1 MSDEIAEAPA
11 EVVETV
17 PEQVAVAAAEEAVQL
32 PPDELTADHNAELP
46 APDIQVRNASLRE
59 VDIRIMPWDTAIVHE
74 FGTEWFE
81 RGAFAGTDPSR
92 VLLMGLDHETLMG
105 IDQRGQPLI
114 KRRPIGVGKRLEE
127 RDDAAYMTFKV
138 ARTSGGDEFL
148 ALAADG
154 VVRGASIE
162 WDDVPGGSVP
172 RQRNG
177 RRGTAHQ
184 KVGLKGVAPTW
195 RPAYERA
202 EVVAMRSEHE
212 GDAVMADDQAAV
224 SATTE
229 ASEAPAPAAYDFSGF
244 ERAVGGLNSTITTLT
259 ERVEGMEERAR
270 SQFTVPGPIAAP
282 KAPKLYEWASVA
294 GRMLTGG
301 SVSAQELH
309 ERALADVISPDNP
322 GGIPEAFVNDLIGIV
337 QPRRPFMA
345 STRQIAPPEVG
356 LSITVPVLD
365 QRSIVGVQSE
375 EKTDIASQAMKV
387 TTDTFDAITIAGGAD
402 VSIQL
407 IRRGSPS
414 FFDLLMRD
422 LAAAYAAACDLE
434 AVAALL
440 DAGVTAGAADLDPE
454 NLEVGEAWENSIATV
469 GAAPDTVW
477 LSSAAVGSFID
488 AKDNGTNRPLYFN
501 LNANF
506 AAGTGTGGNVSALRP
521 VYTPA
526 LDASGTDVL
535 IGPSDG
541 FAWAEDGS
549 FTLQVDV
556 PSKAGRDVAIV
567 GIVFLVPRYPLAFT
581 SYALAS

>member
-1 MSDEIAEAPA
+1 MSDEQTEAATEEVAEPSA
-11 EVVETV
+11 
-17 PEQVAVAAAEEAVQL
+17 QAVDTDGQPV
-32 PPDELTADHNAELP
+32 ADHTAELP
-46 APDIQVRNASLRE
+46 EALPVEIRNAAARE
-59 VDIRIMPWDTAIVHE
+59 VDIRIMPWDTPITHE
-74 FGTEWFE
+74 FGVEWFE
-81 RGAFAGTDPSR
+81 RGAFEDTDPAR

-105 IDQRGQPLI
+105 LDRKGQPLI
-114 KRRPIGVGKRLEE
+114 KRRPIGVGKALEQ
-127 RDDAAYMTFKV
+127 RTDAAYMTFKV
-138 ARTSGGDEFL
+138 ARTAGGDEFL
-148 ALAADG
+148 ALAEDG
-154 VVRGASIE
+154 VVRGASVE

-172 RQRNG
+172 SVRDG
-177 RRGTAHQ
+177 RRGTAHR
-184 KVGLKGVAPTW
+184 KVRLKGVSPTW

-202 EVVAMRSEHE
+202 EVVAMRSEQE
-212 GDAVMADDQAAV
+212 GVAVMADDQAAV
-224 SATTE
+224 AAT
-229 ASEAPAPAAYDFSGF
+229 SEAPEAAPAPVFDLSKIENAVASIGGSVSGLA
-244 ERAVGGLNSTITTLT
+244 EKM
-259 ERVEGMEERAR
+259 EGMEERFR
-270 SQFTVPGPIAAP
+270 SQFTIPGAIAEV
-282 KAPKLYEWASVA
+282 KKPKLHEWASVA

-301 SVSAQELH
+301 TVTGQELH
-309 ERALADVISPDNP
+309 ERALADVVSPDNP

-337 QPRRPFMA
+337 QPRRPFLT
-345 STRQIAPPEVG
+345 STRQIAPPDTG

-422 LAAAYAAACDLE
+422 LAAAYAAQCDLE

-440 DAGVTAGAADLDPE
+440 GAGTTAGNADLDPE
-454 NLEVGEAWENSIATV
+454 NLEVGDAWENAISVV

-477 LSSAAVGSFID
+477 LSSTAVASFID

-567 GIVFLVPRYPLAFT
+567 GIVFLIPRYPTAFT

>member
-1 MSDEIAEAPA
+1 MSDEEQTEAATEEPVAAPLEAEIQAVDTDGEPIAEH
-11 EVVETV
+11 T
-17 PEQVAVAAAEEAVQL
+17 
-32 PPDELTADHNAELP
+32 AELP
-46 APDIQVRNASLRE
+46 EDLPVHVRSATLRE
-59 VDIRIMPWDTAIVHE
+59 VDIRIMPWEQEISHE

-81 RGAFAGTDPSR
+81 RGAFEGTNPKD

-105 IDQRGQPLI
+105 INQHGQPVLK
-114 KRRPIGVGKRLEE
+114 KRPMGVGKTIENKP
-127 RDDAAYMTFKV
+127 DAAYMTFKV
-138 ARTSGGDEFL
+138 AHTAAGDEFL
-148 ALAADG
+148 ALAEDG
-154 VVRGASIE
+154 VVRGASVE

-172 RQRNG
+172 SVRNG
-177 RRGTAHQ
+177 RRGTAHR
-184 KVGLKGVAPTW
+184 KVRLKGVSPTW

-202 EVVAMRSEHE
+202 EITAMRSAHE
-212 GDAVMADDQAAV
+212 GDAAMADEQAAGAATNEAPAAPAPVFDLSKIESAV
-224 SATTE
+224 SAIGG
-229 ASEAPAPAAYDFSGF
+229 SVSGLA
-244 ERAVGGLNSTITTLT
+244 EKM
-259 ERVEGMEERAR
+259 EGMEERFR
-270 SQFTVPGPIAAP
+270 SQFVVPGATPEV
-282 KAPKLYEWASVA
+282 KKPKLYEWASIA

-301 SVSAQELH
+301 TVTPQELH

-322 GGIPEAFVNDLIGIV
+322 GGMPEAFVNDLIGII

-345 STRQIAPPEVG
+345 STRQIAPPDTG
-356 LSITVPVLD
+356 LSITVPVLE

-422 LAAAYAAACDLE
+422 LSAAYAAQCDLE

-440 DAGVTAGAADLDPE
+440 GAGTTAGAADLDPE
-454 NLEVGEAWENSIATV
+454 NLEVGEAWENAISTI

-477 LSSAAVGSFID
+477 LSSGAVASFID
-488 AKDNGTNRPLYFN
+488 AKDDGTNRPLYFN

-526 LDASGTDVL
+526 LDGSGTDVL

-549 FTLQVDV
+549 FNLQVDV

-567 GIVFLVPRYPLAFT
+567 GIVFLIPRYPAAFT